1 MGAGQPVCPPAVSV
15 PGLLLP
21 KPLGPGAEL
30 ASHLGL
36 CARSYLCPACST
48 SLSLPV
54 LSAKTSPLT
63 KLYALPLSLTHV
75 LPSSNKLL
83 TALLLFCFVFCLKQ
97 LLESWV
103 LLCDQKL
110 LFYCLILILTPAES
124 LRSSEQPHGPPSC
137 SQASEF
143 GHSLS
148 RQKELVGFLSN
159 MAWYKLLLLYPSCN
173 FCF

>member
-1 MGAGQPVCPPAVSV
+1 MPGSPCALPPCPCPGCCSRSRSAPGQSWPRTLGCVRALISAQPA
-15 PGLLLP
+15 LP
-21 KPLGPGAEL
+21 
-30 ASHLGL
+30 H
-36 CARSYLCPACST
+36 
-48 SLSLPV
+48 LSLPV